1 MWTFNSIINKIFD
14 ILFLPFQSMNP
25 WIGMIFISL
34 LTGFLMLLVF
44 RYTSN
49 QEGIKRTK
57 NKIKAHL
64 LEMRLFP
71 DNMRV
76 SLKAQ
81 GNIFLA
87 NMKYISHSAKPLLFM
102 IIPVILVLIQ
112 VNFWFGYNSLKP
124 GEPVV
129 LKVKLENDYNL
140 LEVDLHIAPSSGIL
154 IETPPLRIEEEN
166 EINWRI
172 SPLKKGIYNLEIY
185 IDGQKVSKQ
194 VSVAQTSLSKISPKK
209 LKGSFF
215 DGLFFPLE
223 APIKKSSPIKS
234 IEILYPDKG
243 LPLFGINFHWLIAF
257 FGLSIILGF
266 AFKGVF
272 GVEI

>member
-34 LTGFLMLLVF
+34 LTGLLMLLVF

-57 NKIKAHL
+57 NRIKAHL
-64 LEMRLFP
+64 LEMRLFS
-71 DNMRV
+71 DNMRI

-81 GNIFLA
+81 GNILLA
-87 NMKYISHSAKPLLFM
+87 NIKYISHSAKPLLFM
-102 IIPVILVLIQ
+102 IIPLILVLIQ
-112 VNFWFGYNSLKP
+112 VNFWFGYSSLKP

-129 LKVKLENDYNL
+129 LKVKLENDYNP
-140 LEVDLHIAPSSGIL
+140 LEVDLNIAPSSGIL
-154 IETPPLRIEEEN
+154 IETLPLRIEEEN

-172 SPLKKGIYNLEIY
+172 SPLKKGVYNLEIY

-209 LKGSFF
+209 LKGSFL

-234 IEILYPDKG
+234 IEISYPDKS

>member
-1 MWTFNSIINKIFD
+1 
-14 ILFLPFQSMNP
+14 MNP

-81 GNIFLA
+81 GNIVLA

-112 VNFWFGYNSLKP
+112 VNFWFGYNTLKP

-140 LEVDLHIAPSSGIL
+140 LEVDLDIAPSSGIS

-185 IDGQKVSKQ
+185 IDRQKVSKQ

-215 DGLFFPLE
+215 DRIFFPLE
-223 APIKKSSPIKS
+223 APIKKSSPVKS
-234 IEILYPDKG
+234 IEILYPEKS

>member
-14 ILFLPFQSMNP
+14 LLFLPFQSMNP
-25 WIGMIFISL
+25 WIGMVFISL

-112 VNFWFGYNSLKP
+112 VNFWFGYSSLKP

-129 LKVKLENDYNL
+129 LKVKLEKDYNP
-140 LEVDLHIAPSSGIL
+140 LEVNLNITPSSGIS

-172 SPLKKGIYNLEIY
+172 SPLKKGVFNLEIY
-185 IDGQKVSKQ
+185 VDGQKALKQ
-194 VSVAQTSLSKISPKK
+194 ISVAQTSLSKISPKK
-209 LKGSFF
+209 LKGNFF

-223 APIKKSSPIKS
+223 APIKKSSPVKS

-243 LPLFGINFHWLIAF
+243 LPLFGITFHWLIAF

-266 AFKGVF
+266 SFKGVF

>member
-1 MWTFNSIINKIFD
+1 
-14 ILFLPFQSMNP
+14 
-25 WIGMIFISL
+25 MIFISL

-112 VNFWFGYNSLKP
+112 VNFWFGYSSLKPGENFWFGYSSLKP

-129 LKVKLENDYNL
+129 LEVKLENDYNL

-194 VSVAQTSLSKISPKK
+194 VSVAQTSLSKVSPKK

-223 APIKKSSPIKS
+223 APIKKSSPVKS

>member
-1 MWTFNSIINKIFD
+1 
-14 ILFLPFQSMNP
+14 MNP

-76 SLKAQ
+76 SFKAQ

-112 VNFWFGYNSLKP
+112 VNFWFGYSSLKP
-124 GEPVV
+124 REPVV

-140 LEVDLHIAPSSGIL
+140 LEVDLNIAPSSGIS

-172 SPLKKGIYNLEIY
+172 SPLKKGVYNLEIY

-209 LKGSFF
+209 LKGNFF

-223 APIKKSSPIKS
+223 APIKKSSPVKS
-234 IEILYPDKG
+234 IEILYPDKS